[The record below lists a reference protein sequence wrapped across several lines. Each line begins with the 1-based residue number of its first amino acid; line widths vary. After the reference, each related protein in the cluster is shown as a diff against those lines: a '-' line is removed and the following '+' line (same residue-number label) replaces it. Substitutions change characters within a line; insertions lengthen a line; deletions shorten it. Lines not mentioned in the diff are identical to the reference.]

1 MIPPSVRATKEE
13 AFEDCSGLT
22 TAILN
27 NGLEGIGKRA
37 FKGCVLVRIVIPP
50 AVKDFDETAFE
61 DCPNLTTVKFCVE
74 IEEFISGGRGADT
87 GLVEPRGPR
96 EVSEHVYLFGQI

>member
-1 MIPPSVRATKEE
+1 MIPPSVRATKEG

-27 NGLEGIGKRA
+27 NGLEGIGKQA
-37 FKGCVLVRIVIPP
+37 FKECVLVRIVIPP

-61 DCPNLTTVKFCVE
+61 DCPNLTTVRFCVE
-74 IEEFISGGRGADT
+74 IEEFISGGRGGDT
-87 GLVEPRGPR
+87 GLMEPRGPR